1 MAKSERG
8 GKGAFIITKYF
19 NPSLSVFATDGQNE
33 WRHTCIAVLV
43 ENTAAHVF
51 LLNVPITVIYTA
63 ARSMT

>member
-33 WRHTCIAVLV
+33 WRHYTDV
-43 ENTAAHVF
+43 ELAFPRPASG
-51 LLNVPITVIYTA
+51 VP
-63 ARSMT
+63 